1 MATLLTFYLIA
12 MICTT
17 VIWVQGGKEE
27 MQIHHR
33 EKRAW
38 VIPPTRLMENV
49 DYTNKEYIAK
59 IRSDEE
65 TRTDIVYSLIGPSV
79 VEGLFSVDKTNGF
92 VRIHGILDREKT
104 ATYELKGRA
113 ALKDGTLVEK
123 DLDLKIIVLDQ
134 NDNAPEFKYEMIGS
148 VDELSDK
155 DTHVIAITAFDADEQ
170 GKLFSKIAYKVIQQ
184 EPAGEIMFRIERSSG
199 EINVKLNTL
208 DRETQDTYK
217 LIITATDLDG
227 GYSDSQNI
235 QNTGTGTV
243 TINLRDVNDNI
254 PELEKE
260 SYEGSVKENIM
271 NVEAIRIKA
280 VDKDQIYTSN
290 WEAVFSIISGNEA
303 GHFSISTDPKTNEG
317 ILVVDKKL
325 DFEELNEV
333 NLIVVVNNKSP
344 YHKSVVIEKPITY
357 PIKIKVMNVPEAP
370 HFNPAVKVVSIS
382 EDRTTID
389 LKKVIATYTATDSDT
404 LLTATNVRYLKGED
418 VDNWLS
424 INEKTGEIRLKKYP
438 DRESK
443 FLTDGTYYPK
453 ILCITNERSPKTA
466 TGTLAIQVQDFN
478 DHCPLLTHSVETLC
492 YGNSVMYVTATD
504 GDKYPNAEPFE
515 FRVVAKGT
523 KETWS
528 VERLNETTVIL
539 RSQEDLW
546 PGYHTVELEVLD
558 QQGKSCQGQKLQVTV
573 CKCTEAQVC
582 QPLRKKSTPILMGA
596 GGVLALLLGIL
607 LLLFIP
613 MFLLFC
619 ECGGAAALGKFQEFP
634 FDINQ
639 KLIPYHTEGQGEYK
653 ELEVLSQPSGSG
665 GGGGSSGRKLG
676 GGERRRYGDRYEE
689 ESWNGWSLE
698 EIRRMLE
705 QRNTETILGGHSEL
719 ITSRTLD
726 SMALSESYLRSYFA
740 KKSQDTAKQ
749 EVSVNHL
756 LVSNYET
763 CNSVTGSLEDI
774 CSHLHKENNL
784 DFLNDLG
791 PQFKRLA
798 EISYGSSFAHE
809 ESSISTSPT
818 SSSKVT
824 INVKDAAGGVHTK
837 GTSSSSSTTT
847 NITKM
852 YSTGGA
858 TSLATIG
865 QTLLIQQPMVY
876 MPSTPMYV
884 VEQQQP
890 TLLLTSGPVLGVQ
903 KSNVVLV
910 EKGTTNIAIPP
921 HSTLPRPGLQQANT
935 RVVMDE
941 VIGGTVIHGK
951 SVQESNMVLVEKE
964 ATNIAISPQS
974 TLPRLGLKQA
984 NTRVD
989 QGIRGTVVHG
999 ISGNAEHQGTVSGT
1013 VHVVETRRVESTEP
1027 VHVVQSSSHSRI
1039 NNSTQAKGQNGGV
1052 MALRS
1057 APVVQNPISLSRQ
1070 DAPLFA
1076 ASNGS
1081 THQEV
1086 REERVSVVEGSFQS
1100 SSTS

>member
-1 MATLLTFYLIA
+1 MN
-12 MICTT
+12 
-17 VIWVQGGKEE
+17 
-27 MQIHHR
+27 
-33 EKRAW
+33 W
-38 VIPPTRLMENV
+38 VISPKKLMENV
-49 DYTNKEYIAK
+49 DYTNEKYIAK
-59 IRSDEE
+59 IRSDKE
-65 TRTDIVYSLIGPSV
+65 TMKDIVYSLIGPEV
-79 VEGLFSVDKTNGF
+79 GKLFSVDKTTGF

-113 ALKDGTLVEK
+113 TSKRDGKPVEN

-170 GKLFSKIAYKVIQQ
+170 DTLFSKIAYKVIQQ

-199 EINVKLNTL
+199 EIKVKLNTL

-227 GYSDSQNI
+227 SYSNSQNI

-254 PELEKE
+254 PVLEKE
-260 SYEGSVKENIM
+260 SYESSVEENIM

-303 GHFSISTDPKTNEG
+303 GHFSITTDPKTNKG

-344 YHKSVVIEKPITY
+344 YHKSVVIDKPMTY
-357 PIKIKVMNVPEAP
+357 PIKIKVINVPEAP
-370 HFNPAVKVVSIS
+370 HFNPAVKVIFIS

-404 LLTATNVRYLKGED
+404 LLTATNVRYLKVED
-418 VDNWLS
+418 FDNWLI
-424 INEKTGEIRLKKYP
+424 INEQTGEIRLNKYP

-443 FLTDGTYYPK
+443 FLTDGTYYTI
-453 ILCITNERSPKTA
+453 ILCITREQSPQTA
-466 TGTLAIQVQDFN
+466 TGTIAIQVQDFN
-478 DHCPLLTHSVETLC
+478 DHCPLLTHSVKTLC
-492 YGNSVMYVTATD
+492 YGTSVVYVTATD

-515 FRVVAKGT
+515 FRVVTKST

-546 PGYHTVELEVLD
+546 PGYYTVELEVLD
-558 QQGKSCQGQKLQVTV
+558 QQEKSCQGQKLQITV
-573 CKCTEAQVC
+573 CQCTEAQVC
-582 QPLRKKSTPILMGA
+582 RPERRSSNPPVLGA

-613 MFLLFC
+613 MLLMLC
-619 ECGGAAALGKFQEFP
+619 ECGGAAALGKFQAFP
-634 FDINQ
+634 FYPNQ
-639 KLIPYHTEGQGEYK
+639 NLIPYHTEGQGEYK
-653 ELEVLSQPSGSG
+653 ELPVLPKPSGSG

-676 GGERRRYGDRYEE
+676 GGDEHGYREGYEE
-689 ESWNGWSLE
+689 VSWNGWSLE

-705 QRNTETILGGHSEL
+705 QRNTETIIGGHSEL

-740 KKSQDTAKQ
+740 KKSQQTAKQ
-749 EVSVNHL
+749 EVSGNHL

-774 CSHLHKENNL
+774 CSHLHEKNNL

-798 EISYGSSFAHE
+798 EISYGSAFAHE
-809 ESSISTSPT
+809 ESSISTFPT

-824 INVKDAAGGVHTK
+824 INVKNAV
-837 GTSSSSSTTT
+837 
-847 NITKM
+847 
-852 YSTGGA
+852 GGA
-858 TSLATIG
+858 TSSATIG
-865 QTLLIQQPMVY
+865 QTLLMR
-876 MPSTPMYV
+876 TPMYV
-884 VEQQQP
+884 VKQQQP
-890 TLLLTSGPVLGVQ
+890 ALLLTSGPVLG
-903 KSNVVLV
+903 SNVVVV
-910 EKGTTNIAIPP
+910 EKGSTNIAISPN
-921 HSTLPRPGLQQANT
+921 STLPRPGLQQANT

-951 SVQESNMVLVEKE
+951 CVQESNMVLVEKE
-964 ATNIAISPQS
+964 ATNITISPQS
-974 TLPRLGLKQA
+974 TLHRLGLKQA

-989 QGIRGTVVHG
+989 QGIGGTVVHG
-999 ISGNAEHQGTVSGT
+999 ILGHAEHQGTVSGT

-1027 VHVVQSSSHSRI
+1027 VHVLQSSSHSRI
-1039 NNSTQAKGQNGGV
+1039 SNSTQAKRQNRGV

-1081 THQEV
+1081 THQQV
-1086 REERVSVVEGSFQS
+1086 REERVSVVERSFQS